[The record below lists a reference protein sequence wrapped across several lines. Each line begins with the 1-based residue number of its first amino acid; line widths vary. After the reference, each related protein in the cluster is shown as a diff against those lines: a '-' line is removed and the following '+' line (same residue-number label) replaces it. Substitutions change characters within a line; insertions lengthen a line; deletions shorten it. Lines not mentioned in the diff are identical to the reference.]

1 MSKNS
6 SFFWVILI
14 LAKLY
19 SSNLEA
25 KSLFQYIGV
34 KANFPA
40 VDFDVS
46 QLEDETTAEVESQDT
61 LGYISRD
68 PEIIGLFAKVGHFSL
83 ELAHN
88 ISDDERTVD
97 YKNLDLSWYHKRFSV
112 RVMASQIEDFFLN
125 QGEGNIDLDSLEE
138 EEKNHEGFFFQNGAV
153 DVSLGIVSWG
163 LHLANTMDL
172 AEYPKKTGGGLVGI
186 VTGDWTFIDGP
197 KPLIPTDLQN
207 EFGSDGTILSTQMMS
222 ANFQL
227 GLVQGIAIGPFYTGL
242 SVAIGPGIAYVDYDL
257 EDRVISREVEAL
269 KMSLALNLG
278 VSTKSFFMGIE
289 ASQRTQEYLLESIV
303 VAAVRTNIG
312 ASLGIRF

>member
-97 YKNLDLSWYHKRFSV
+97 YKNLDLSCYHKRFSV

-125 QGEGNIDLDSLEE
+125 QKEIDKFRLSFQSYAQNPILFSPS
-138 EEKNHEGFFFQNGAV
+138 NHFLTYFR
-153 DVSLGIVSWG
+153 
-163 LHLANTMDL
+163 
-172 AEYPKKTGGGLVGI
+172 
-186 VTGDWTFIDGP
+186 FIFR
-197 KPLIPTDLQN
+197 L
-207 EFGSDGTILSTQMMS
+207 F
-222 ANFQL
+222 
-227 GLVQGIAIGPFYTGL
+227 
-242 SVAIGPGIAYVDYDL
+242 
-257 EDRVISREVEAL
+257 SR
-269 KMSLALNLG
+269 
-278 VSTKSFFMGIE
+278 
-289 ASQRTQEYLLESIV
+289 
-303 VAAVRTNIG
+303 
-312 ASLGIRF
+312 